1 MYPNKFIKFFA
12 LAGIVAAV
20 GSGWALDARG
30 IARLKKAG
38 IEDATIETMTREQTV
53 ETGAFTVDDILAM
66 KAAGIGEETLRALIR
81 DGSFMKN
88 REPVVYGNALRSIR
102 LTTVDDLIR
111 IKQAGVSDEVL
122 QAIVAVSQRGADAD
136 RESAMRRLQEM
147 GVWVE
152 FPR

>member
-1 MYPNKFIKFFA
+1 MHRKILFILIA
-12 LAGIVAAV
+12 LAEVFAAV
-20 GSGWALDARG
+20 GLGWALDARG
-30 IARLKKAG
+30 IARLKQAG

-53 ETGAFTVDDILAM
+53 ETAAFTVDDILAM
-66 KAAGIGEETLRALIR
+66 KASGIGEETLRALIR

-88 REPVVYGNALRSIR
+88 REPVVYGNDLRSIR
-102 LTTVDDLIR
+102 LTTADDLIR

-122 QAIVAVSQRGADAD
+122 QAIVEVSRRGADTD

>member
-1 MYPNKFIKFFA
+1 
-12 LAGIVAAV
+12 
-20 GSGWALDARG
+20 
-30 IARLKKAG
+30 
-38 IEDATIETMTREQTV
+38 
-53 ETGAFTVDDILAM
+53 VDDILAM

-88 REPVVYGNALRSIR
+88 REPVVYGNELRSIR

-111 IKQAGVSDEVL
+111 IKQAGVSDDVL
-122 QAIVAVSQRGADAD
+122 QAIVAVSRRGADTD
-136 RESAMRRLQEM
+136 RESAMRQLQEM